1 VVESTLWVTSPP
13 SEVTT
18 FYVVAQ
24 EDLMEMLKRA
34 HAGEDPDT
42 ILLEFYANTTEEPL
56 DG

>member
-1 VVESTLWVTSPP
+1 MGDKSP